1 VTTEQMDATDDE
13 PWDAI
18 TTRGPRIPSTLTGMS
33 PVSAYNL
40 GWQESRDAMTINTAF
55 LITPHGEKIPIPRHV
70 AAQIRS
76 IEYLGGQ
83 PVRVVTEDDDEAK
96 RLKDIGALRDDY
108 PTQAEEPIEDR
119 LQRAFCNGFIEGIQ
133 RGSRGRFDHS

>member
-1 VTTEQMDATDDE
+1 MTDEQTDVTDDE

-83 PVRVVTEDDDEAK
+83 PVRVVTEDE
-96 RLKDIGALRDDY
+96 RDDV

>member
-1 VTTEQMDATDDE
+1 MTTEQMDATDDE

-83 PVRVVTEDDDEAK
+83 PVRVVTEDE
-96 RLKDIGALRDDY
+96 RDDV
-108 PTQAEEPIEDR
+108 PTQAEEPIVDR